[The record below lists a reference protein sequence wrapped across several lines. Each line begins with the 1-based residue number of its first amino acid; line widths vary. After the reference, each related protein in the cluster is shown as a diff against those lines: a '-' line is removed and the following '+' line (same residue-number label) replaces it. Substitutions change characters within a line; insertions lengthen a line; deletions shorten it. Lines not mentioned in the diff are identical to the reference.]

1 MMDLFDHDR
10 LLELSLLYRRRGF
23 LKLLPK
29 GLLHWIFVSNA
40 LNSKMGGYICS
51 KNGACCFYLSHQEI
65 EQHNSLAIHLT
76 RLSEQ

>member
-29 GLLHWIFVSNA
+29 GFLHWIFVSNA
-40 LNSKMGGYICS
+40 LNSKMGDISVQRTEHAAFIYHI
-51 KNGACCFYLSHQEI
+51 KK
-65 EQHNSLAIHLT
+65 
-76 RLSEQ
+76 